1 MGEELVVEPLEDL
14 AAADWLVSAIP
25 EFRGRVVDVATD
37 AFPAYARIFHRPDQG
52 LPDDDTP
59 RTWAAIAADRG
70 TVFHPAA
77 QFADLSWEANQQ
89 DIDRIPGPLLGSL
102 DRLTLPLLVG
112 HLTTHTTTP
121 EMCWSA
127 LWVGFGNSPE
137 RWRAKPAF
145 RLPGRQYW
153 LFSGTLAD
161 VVRLSSEF
169 ETAGESE
176 RWRAALRGMGIVH
189 SPTIWWPDD
198 RSWLVHSEIDYD
210 STVVG
215 GTPSLIQALID
226 DPELEALQVD
236 PEVSLYANG
245 DTINGRSYPSGWPE
259 HD

>member
-1 MGEELVVEPLEDL
+1 MVDEVVVEPLEDL

-25 EFRGRVVDVATD
+25 EFRGRVIDVATD

-77 QFADLSWEANQQ
+77 QFADLSREANQP
-89 DIDRIPGPLLGSL
+89 DPERIPGPLLGSL

-112 HLTTHTTTP
+112 HLTTHTATP
-121 EMCWSA
+121 QMCWSA

-153 LFSGTLAD
+153 LFSSTLAD

-176 RWRAALRGMGIVH
+176 RWRAALREMGIVH

-210 STVVG
+210 STIVG
-215 GTPSLIQALID
+215 GAPSLIQALVD
-226 DPELEALQVD
+226 DPEIEALQVD
-236 PEVSLYANG
+236 GEVSLYANG
-245 DTINGRSYPSGWPE
+245 DTVNGGSYPSG
-259 HD
+259 